1 MVNLLKC
8 LREKKAQADITF
20 ARIWSYSD
28 LVFVKVFIIEG
39 GLEHD
44 HKGNENLGMI
54 DQFSFSLGRV
64 KVNSAPFSKF
74 AAWMVPP

>member
-1 MVNLLKC
+1 MSSRKKRTIREKKFFTNIFPYGKLAKVSV
-8 LREKKAQADITF
+8 REKKAQADITF

-44 HKGNENLGMI
+44 HKGNESRN
-54 DQFSFSLGRV
+54 
-64 KVNSAPFSKF
+64 
-74 AAWMVPP
+74 